1 MEAAAAEAAGTWAVV
16 VTTVL
21 AVAWTAC
28 WTWAWAAA
36 AARAAATAAMAEV
49 TEDEATGVT
58 AVALAEAGDGFV
70 REGNVVITDD
80 RTGRIHGLR
89 IG

>member
-1 MEAAAAEAAGTWAVV
+1 MEAAGDTEVVMGGWVTVAAMVAAWA
-16 VTTVL
+16 
-21 AVAWTAC
+21 A
-28 WTWAWAAA
+28 WAWAW

-80 RTGRIHGLR
+80 RTRRILLR

>member
-1 MEAAAAEAAGTWAVV
+1 
-16 VTTVL
+16 
-21 AVAWTAC
+21 
-28 WTWAWAAA
+28 
-36 AARAAATAAMAEV
+36 MAEV

>member
-1 MEAAAAEAAGTWAVV
+1 MEAAVVMGGVTVAAMVAAA
-16 VTTVL
+16 
-21 AVAWTAC
+21 
-28 WTWAWAAA
+28 WAWAW

-58 AVALAEAGDGFV
+58 AVGLAEAGDGFV

-80 RTGRIHGLR
+80 RTRRILLR